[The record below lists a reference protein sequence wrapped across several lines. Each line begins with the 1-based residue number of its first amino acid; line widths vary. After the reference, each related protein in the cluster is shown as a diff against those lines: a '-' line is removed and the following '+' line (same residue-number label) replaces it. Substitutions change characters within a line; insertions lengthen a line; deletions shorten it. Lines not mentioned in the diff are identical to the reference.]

1 MRQESTKEP
10 AFGLE
15 VGCFLCR
22 GSLYEKGVGIRYASK
37 LAPGFQAPFS
47 VCFAN
52 PQGAALRAAALVRSA
67 FGVAVFAAAKTSG
80 RVRRCGG
87 VKRLP
92 LEGKLLPERRLMRC
106 STPQRALPSSR
117 LRRGAPPARF
127 VAAKRRSPEGGIAQ
141 QCGRPITQR
150 VIVPVKRVRKKAE
163 VRGANLFAHSNLLP
177 FFDKPAAA
185 FTATQRLVFGWVL
198 GRGFCPQKPPP

>member
-1 MRQESTKEP
+1 MSQESTKEP
-10 AFGLE
+10 AFEPGP
-15 VGCFLCR
+15 GWILCR
-22 GSLYEKGVGIRYASK
+22 GSFMKKTENLRDSSK
-37 LAPGFQAPFS
+37 LDPMIFS
-47 VCFAN
+47 VFFSL
-52 PQGAALRAAALVRSA
+52 LRKPAGRCPADCRFGTECVSSA
-67 FGVAVFAAAKTSG
+67 ILLRQNERG

-87 VKRLP
+87 AKRLP
-92 LEGKLLPERRLMRC
+92 LEGKLSPERRLMRC
-106 STPQRALPSSR
+106 STPQSALPSSH

-127 VAAKRRSPEGGIAQ
+127 VAAKRRSPEGGITQ

-150 VIVPVKRVRKKAE
+150 VIVPVKRARKKAE

-177 FFDKPAAA
+177 FFDTPAAA